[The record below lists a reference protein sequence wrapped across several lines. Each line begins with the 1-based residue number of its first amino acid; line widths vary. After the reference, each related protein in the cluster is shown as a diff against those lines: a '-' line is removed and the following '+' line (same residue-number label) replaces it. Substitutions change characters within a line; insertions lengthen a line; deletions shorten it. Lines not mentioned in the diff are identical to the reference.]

1 MSEQAVRAPMPREAA
16 HFEDIDIFS
25 TCPQSSDWDAASYA
39 QRVAEVARWS
49 ERHGCRGILVYT
61 DNRLVDPWMV
71 SQIIVQSTE
80 RLAPLVAVQ
89 PVYMHPYTAAKK
101 VASIGHIYGRRMF
114 LNMVAGGFKNDL
126 VALDDTTPHDRRYDR
141 LVEYTRIVT
150 RLLEGAGPVTQEGEF
165 YRIRDLAL
173 SPALAPELFPGVF
186 VSGSSEAGASAARAL
201 DATAVLYPKASQK
214 EPGPRHAGIAKA
226 GMRVG
231 VIARRDEGE
240 AWQVAHERFPEDRKG
255 QLAHTLA
262 MRVSDSVWH
271 HELSR
276 AGDEPPA
283 ERDPY
288 WLVPFKNYHTFCPY
302 LVGSYATVA
311 AELGRYIALGY
322 RTYIL
327 DIPPDED
334 ELVHVTEA
342 FRIAV
347 QEHAA

>member
-1 MSEQAVRAPMPREAA
+1 MAQDAERAPALSEAVQ
-16 HFEDIDIFS
+16 FEEIEIFS
-25 TCPQSSDWDAASYA
+25 TCPQSTEWSARSYA
-39 QRVAEVARWS
+39 GRVAEVARWS

-71 SQIIVQSTE
+71 AQIIVQNTE

-89 PVYMHPYTAAKK
+89 PIYMHPYAAAKI
-101 VASIGHIYGRRMF
+101 VASLGHLYGRRMY

-141 LVEYTRIVT
+141 LVEYTQIVM
-150 RLLEGAGPVTQEGEF
+150 RLLEGKGPVTQEGEF
-165 YRIRDLAL
+165 YRVKELAL
-173 SPALAPELFPGVF
+173 APALAPELFPGVF
-186 VSGSSEAGASAARAL
+186 VSGSSEAGAAAARAL
-201 DATAVLYPKASQK
+201 GATAVLYPKAAHE
-214 EPGPRHAGIAKA
+214 EPGPRHAGIARA

-231 VIARRDEGE
+231 VIARRDEAE

-255 QLAHTLA
+255 QIAHELA

-271 HELSR
+271 HDLSR
-276 AGDEPPA
+276 AGETPPA
-283 ERDPY
+283 ARDPY

-311 AELGRYIALGY
+311 AELGRYLGLGY

-334 ELVHVTEA
+334 ELGHVMEA

-347 QEHAA
+347 RERQA